1 MSRWG
6 SFAVDTAGEEQKLFD
21 GRLAARI
28 LAHTGGMRGALA
40 LALLSAPVLGAVQL
54 ARPYIMKLAVDE
66 AILPGD
72 AGLLLRYGALFLA
85 ALVGELGGLYGQLM
99 LLSWIGQRVLV
110 RLREALF
117 RKVLRLDHAY
127 FGTHA
132 TGTTLTRLTND
143 LESIQELF
151 AAGIVTLVTDI
162 LKLIGIM
169 GVMLWLDWR
178 LALFTFAVLP
188 LLYVISNWFRARL
201 RAAYRRVR
209 NAIAAVNAQLSTTV
223 DGIED
228 VQALSLEDDL
238 AGRFAGAN
246 DRHRRA
252 NLESIMNDSL
262 LYAVVEMLA
271 SVVIAGLIWFG
282 GGEAVRGAVTLG
294 VLVAFI
300 EYVQMFFVPIRDLS
314 SKYAVLQ
321 SAFAS
326 AEKVFGLLDR
336 PVAVDEPV
344 GARAPAPAGDVRFAG
359 VTFGYDRE
367 RPVVHDLDFGV
378 PARGFVAVVGP
389 TGHGKSTILRLLRRY
404 WDPDAGV
411 VALDGADV
419 RTWPLAELRRRTLAV
434 DQRSTL
440 FAGTVRDN
448 LLLGE
453 DIDDAALVAALR
465 RSGFE
470 HRPDLAGFLDRPVQ
484 EGGRNLSQGER
495 QLLALARVLCRDPE
509 VLVLDEATAHIDSA
523 TEATIYQALRGERG
537 RRTLIAIAHRLSTI
551 RDADQ
556 ILVVRHGR
564 IEERGTHDELM
575 AAGGTY
581 ANLIRL
587 HDLDAGEEET
597 A

>member
-1 MSRWG
+1 MSRFG
-6 SFAVDTAGEEQKLFD
+6 SFAVDTAGDQQRLFD
-21 GRLAARI
+21 RGLAARI
-28 LAHTGGMRGALA
+28 LTYTTDMRGWVALA
-40 LALLSAPVLGAVQL
+40 LVSAPLLSAVQL
-54 ARPYIMKLAVDE
+54 ARPYIMKLAVDD

-72 AGLLLRYGALFLA
+72 AGLLLRYTALFLA
-85 ALVGELGGLYGQLM
+85 VLLGELAGMYGQLM
-99 LLSWIGQRVLV
+99 LLTWMGQRVLV

-117 RKVLRLDHAY
+117 RKVLRLDHGY
-127 FGTHA
+127 FGSHA

-162 LKLIGIM
+162 LKLVGIM
-169 GVMLWLDWR
+169 GVMLWLNWR
-178 LALFTFAVLP
+178 LALITFAVLP
-188 LLYVISNWFRARL
+188 VLYVISNWFRSRL
-201 RAAYRRVR
+201 RLAYRHVR
-209 NAIAAVNAQLSTTV
+209 NAVAAVNAQLATTV

-228 VQALSLEDDL
+228 VQALSLEADL
-238 AGRFAGAN
+238 EARFAGAN

-252 NLESIMNDSL
+252 NLDSIMNDSL
-262 LYAVVEMLA
+262 LYATVEMLA
-271 SVVIAGLIWFG
+271 SWVIAGLIWFG

-336 PVAVDEPV
+336 PIAVEEPPAAVAPTPGGEL
-344 GARAPAPAGDVRFAG
+344 RFAG
-359 VTFGYDRE
+359 VTFGYDPE
-367 RPVVHDLDFGV
+367 RPVLRDIDFAV
-378 PARGFVAVVGP
+378 PPRGFVAVVGP

-404 WDPDAGV
+404 WDVDAGCV
-411 VALDGADV
+411 ELDGADV
-419 RTWPLAELRRRTLAV
+419 RTWPLGELRRRTLAV

-440 FAGTVRDN
+440 FAGTVREN

-453 DIDDAALVAALR
+453 TIADDVLLDALR
-465 RSGFE
+465 RSGFD
-470 HRPDLAGFLDRPVQ
+470 RLPDPTAFLDRAVQ

-523 TEATIYQALRGERG
+523 TEGTIYQALRGERG
-537 RRTLIAIAHRLSTI
+537 RRTLLAIAHRLSTI
-551 RDADQ
+551 READQ

-564 IEERGTHDELM
+564 IEERGTHDELI

-587 HDLDAGEEET
+587 HDLDAAEESP
-597 A
+597 